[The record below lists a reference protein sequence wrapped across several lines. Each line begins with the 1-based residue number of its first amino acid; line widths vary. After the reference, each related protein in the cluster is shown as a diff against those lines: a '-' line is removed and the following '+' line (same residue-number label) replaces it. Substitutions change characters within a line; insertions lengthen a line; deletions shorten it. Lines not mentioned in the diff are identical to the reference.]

1 VERSSATSESRLP
14 TVLRSGPYRFFY
26 YVADH
31 GEPPHVHVERD
42 GLEAKFWL
50 DPVTIASPGPFK
62 PVELRRIE
70 RIVEEHRYVLL
81 ERWDADFGV

>member
-1 VERSSATSESRLP
+1 MLAHAAP
-14 TVLRSGPYRFFY
+14 ILRC
-26 YVADH
+26 
-31 GEPPHVHVERD
+31 
-42 GLEAKFWL
+42 LEIRPGKG
-50 DPVTIASPGPFK
+50 DEIAHRGHFK